1 MTDMP
6 TERRELESRLA
17 VAIRRLSLKPDEVR
31 TLPDNYAAA
40 VASHEF
46 ATEYKNAQEPFL
58 PIDLFRSGGSWVCIS
73 AFLSKPTALAHF
85 TGRSRFLVFMRLPGG
100 RKTTLTY
107 IQNLRG
113 SSQPPLLQEGTI
125 SVLNLALLQ
134 FPAGTQVALV
144 RQAIVIDSE
153 GRLEPT
159 RLTESVQ
166 LRVYHDVTPGPRYLN
181 YSNGPSRHDQD
192 FFEFRMSRPRLF
204 SGKAGGLVTVH
215 MNDVEYPTFRTHG
228 DDPFESSDSADSP
241 ALILD
246 RCRGCHSDSGIHS
259 VQSRLQWMQ
268 PAELLNQRGSN

>member
-1 MTDMP
+1 
-6 TERRELESRLA
+6 
-17 VAIRRLSLKPDEVR
+17 
-31 TLPDNYAAA
+31 
-40 VASHEF
+40 
-46 ATEYKNAQEPFL
+46 
-58 PIDLFRSGGSWVCIS
+58 
-73 AFLSKPTALAHF
+73 
-85 TGRSRFLVFMRLPGG
+85 MRLPGG
-100 RKTTLTY
+100 RETTQAY
-107 IQNLRG
+107 IQNLRA
-113 SSQPPLLQEGTI
+113 SSQPPLLKEGTI
-125 SVLNLALLQ
+125 SVLNLALPQ

-153 GRLEPT
+153 GRLEST

-181 YSNGPSRHDQD
+181 YSNGPSRRDQD

-215 MNDVEYPTFRTHG
+215 SNDVEYPTFRTHG

-241 ALILD
+241 ALILE

-268 PAELLNQRGSN
+268 PAELLNQRDPIEAESTVTVVRKQQQLDFQLLRQLWRSKPIARNKRRRLTEIFSRT